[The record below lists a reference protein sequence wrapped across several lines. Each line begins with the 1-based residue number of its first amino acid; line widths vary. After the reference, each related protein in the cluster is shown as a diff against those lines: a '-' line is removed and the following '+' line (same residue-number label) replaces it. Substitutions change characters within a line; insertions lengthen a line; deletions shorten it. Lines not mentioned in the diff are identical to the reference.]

1 MNMYKQL
8 RRSRKNKMIAGVCG
22 GFAEF
27 FNIDP
32 TIVRLIWVIV
42 SISGAGLVAY
52 IVAAIIM
59 PEDTEGSFDSGN
71 YQGSFGGEQGDSFYS
86 GDSNEWKHQ
95 PKGDPE
101 RTKNV
106 IGVIMVIIGLMLLI
120 KQVFN
125 WLDFKVVFPFLLV
138 IIGIMIIYRGKRGNV

>member
-1 MNMYKQL
+1 MDKQL
-8 RRSRKNKMIAGVCG
+8 RRSRRNKMIAGVCG

-32 TIVRLIWVIV
+32 TIVRIIWAVFA
-42 SISGAGLVAY
+42 ISGAGLVAY

-59 PEDTEGSFDSGN
+59 PEDIEGSFDSGR
-71 YQGSFGGEQGDSFYS
+71 YQGSFEGDQSGSFYDK
-86 GDSNEWKHQ
+86 DSDEWRHQ

-101 RTKNV
+101 RTRNV
-106 IGVIMVIIGLMLLI
+106 VGAILVIIGLLLFL
-120 KQVFN
+120 KEVFN

-138 IIGIMIIYRGKRGNV
+138 VIGILIIYRGRRGNV